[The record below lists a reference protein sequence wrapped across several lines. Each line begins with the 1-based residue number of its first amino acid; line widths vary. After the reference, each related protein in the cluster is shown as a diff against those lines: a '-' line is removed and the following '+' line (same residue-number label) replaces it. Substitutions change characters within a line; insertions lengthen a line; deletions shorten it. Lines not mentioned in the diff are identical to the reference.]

1 MTKHFAL
8 ISDSSLSVEK
18 VQEMQ
23 EGPDPC
29 PEGLEEVAR
38 VVEGLQDDHGHDLGG
53 ERGPADQDDLQP
65 AAGGGEGVQAALQ
78 GAHHVPAST
87 DPVLRDAGQQCQGGD
102 HHQFIILMLIL
113 NLILIL
119 ILILILMLILKV
131 EIPAEKAQLVP
142 FNGPTTSYS
151 DEDED
156 DSEDEFDMPGLIW
169 ESQLS
174 FCINNKHG
182 FIMSDCSMRFKNE
195 SSKLLSLWLQF
206 YSSPDGVL
214 W

>member
-1 MTKHFAL
+1 
-8 ISDSSLSVEK
+8 
-18 VQEMQ
+18 MQ

-53 ERGPADQDDLQP
+53 ERRPADQDDLQP

-102 HHQFIILMLIL
+102 HHQLI
-113 NLILIL
+113 ILIL
-119 ILILILMLILKV
+119 ILIFKV

-151 DEDED
+151 DEDDD
-156 DSEDEFDMPGLIW
+156 DSEDEFDMPGLI
-169 ESQLS
+169 
-174 FCINNKHG
+174 
-182 FIMSDCSMRFKNE
+182 
-195 SSKLLSLWLQF
+195 
-206 YSSPDGVL
+206 
-214 W
+214 